1 MKKQHL
7 NSLRLNKRAVS
18 NFKSN
23 EITGGKKIT
32 LTIAKSCIGICH
44 SDLCNTTD

>member
-7 NSLRLNKRAVS
+7 NSLQLNKRAVS

-32 LTIAKSCIGICH
+32 LTIAKSCLGICY